1 MAVTWDSFAVGDTLP
16 ERIKTPGIAELVKFA
31 AGSGDFNPLHYDYGS
46 TQAKKLG
53 SIIVHGRYKYAS
65 LGQLVCDWL
74 GHVGR
79 ISRISC
85 EYRGMDLPDRPLV
98 CRGRVVRKWEQD
110 GAKLAELAVWI
121 ENADGAITT
130 PGSAIVAFD

>member
-1 MAVTWDSFAVGDTLP
+1 MAPTWDSIAVGDTLP
-16 ERIKTPGIAELVKFA
+16 DRAKTPGISELVKFA

-65 LGQLVCDWL
+65 LGRFVSDWL
-74 GHVGR
+74 GHAGR
-79 ISRISC
+79 IRRISC
-85 EYRGMDLPDRPLV
+85 EYRGMDLPDRPLI

-110 GAKLAELAVWI
+110 GTRLAELAVWI
-121 ENADGAITT
+121 ENASGAITT